1 MGARAE
7 QLLALA
13 RAEIGVKESPAG
25 SNNVK
30 YNTAYYGGAV
40 KGENYAWCAAFVWW
54 LFQQARAPEL
64 YFDGKKTTY
73 VPSLMVWARS
83 GGLFASDP
91 APGDLICFDFN
102 GNGVADHIGICE
114 SATAK
119 TVTTIDG
126 NTGVGNEANGG
137 AVMRRTRD
145 RKYILGV
152 IRPKY
157 HESEDE
163 DMDIE
168 KLTDR
173 QLLRL
178 AERIDEAR
186 AKQDPADWSEDAR
199 IWAEETKLI
208 VGDGKGNMKYKVNV
222 TCERLIQLLYNLVH
236 KVL

>member
-13 RAEIGVKESPAG
+13 RAEIGVKESPPG

-40 KGENYAWCAAFVWW
+40 NGENYAWCAAFIWW
-54 LFQQARAPEL
+54 LFQQAGAPEL
-64 YFDGKKTTY
+64 YFDGKKTAY

-83 GGLFASDP
+83 GGLFAGDP

-145 RKYILGV
+145 HKYILAV

-157 HESEDE
+157 DKEE
-163 DMDIE
+163 DMTQEQFDAMMDNYL
-168 KLTDR
+168 K
-173 QLLRL
+173 RL
-178 AERIDEAR
+178 AQKE
-186 AKQDPADWSEDAR
+186 PSDWSESAR
-199 IWAEETKLI
+199 TWAEENGVI
-208 VGDGKGNMKYKVNV
+208 SGDENGNKQYKKFC
-222 TCERLIQLLYNLVH
+222 TREELLQILYNA
-236 KVL
+236 K